1 MSSIAHRLPL
11 RLKAGHGL
19 GAVAMGIK
27 ETGLTTFF
35 MLYYNQVLGFD
46 PRLISLILIIAMF
59 VDAIVDPS
67 IGRLS
72 DRTKS
77 RWGRRLPWL
86 YWAALPMAASWTALW
101 LTREPSTVSAI
112 LLLMNVIAVR
122 LMVSACEIPSV
133 ALVAELTSDY
143 DERTGLT
150 RFRFLFGWLGGLAA
164 TAMAYGVFLVSPD
177 GQSNGLFYAEGYWK
191 FGLFGAALILISTL
205 GSALAQHRTIVAL
218 PPPPPHDDHHS
229 MWQDLRKAFRNKS
242 FRALSIGAIFILG
255 SQATTVA
262 GINYMMLYV
271 WQLTNQQIALYP
283 IGLAVSVLAAFLLI
297 APLHRRFGKRETAI
311 WGALSSAALTFII
324 YGARNLGYWPELGSN
339 FAAVFLLICI
349 TTALLLQI
357 LCHISASSM
366 VAEIVEDHEVS
377 HGERREGLFYSG
389 YLMIQKFGQAFG
401 IFIVGQMV
409 ALSGLEQKVRPEDLP
424 PQIGD
429 NLGWAYAGLVVAMA
443 IGATIAFRAYSIDRA
458 GHEARLATLA
468 ANRTWADSAA
478 E

>member
-1 MSSIAHRLPL
+1 
-11 RLKAGHGL
+11 
-19 GAVAMGIK
+19 
-27 ETGLTTFF
+27 
-35 MLYYNQVLGFD
+35 
-46 PRLISLILIIAMF
+46 
-59 VDAIVDPS
+59 
-67 IGRLS
+67 
-72 DRTKS
+72 
-77 RWGRRLPWL
+77 
-86 YWAALPMAASWTALW
+86 
-101 LTREPSTVSAI
+101 
-112 LLLMNVIAVR
+112 MNVIAVR